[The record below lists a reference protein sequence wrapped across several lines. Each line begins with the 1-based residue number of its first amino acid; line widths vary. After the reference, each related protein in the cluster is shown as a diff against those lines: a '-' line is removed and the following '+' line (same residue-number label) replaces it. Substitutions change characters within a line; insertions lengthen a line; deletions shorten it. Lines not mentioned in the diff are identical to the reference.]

1 MIRVYPP
8 STPTVDSQLAT
19 LKFLVILEKESNL
32 LWIFQSS
39 WVKLIHMGFFE
50 QIVFTIII
58 LLFMETDIKN
68 ASKSFSVQ
76 QLVKN

>member
-1 MIRVYPP
+1 MDISIPLGKTH
-8 STPTVDSQLAT
+8 S
-19 LKFLVILEKESNL
+19 
-32 LWIFQSS
+32 
-39 WVKLIHMGFFE
+39 HGFYE

-58 LLFMETDIKN
+58 LLFKETDAKN

>member
-1 MIRVYPP
+1 MDISIPLGKTH
-8 STPTVDSQLAT
+8 S
-19 LKFLVILEKESNL
+19 
-32 LWIFQSS
+32 
-39 WVKLIHMGFFE
+39 HGFFE

-58 LLFMETDIKN
+58 LLFKETYAKN

>member
-1 MIRVYPP
+1 MIRVYPL
-8 STPTVDSQLAT
+8 STATVDSQLAT
-19 LKFLVILEKESNL
+19 LKFLVILEKESNWM
-32 LWIFQSS
+32 WIFQSP
-39 WVKLIHMGFFE
+39 WVKLIHMAFFE

-58 LLFMETDIKN
+58 LLFKETDAKN